1 MILEAELL
9 SVFFSGSGFWCSP
22 QPVRLKLRAQQ
33 MNRGRMQEKKEF
45 SCEWLEVADLLGD
58 LQLEEAD
65 LLWLNKAL

>member
-1 MILEAELL
+1 
-9 SVFFSGSGFWCSP
+9 
-22 QPVRLKLRAQQ
+22 
-33 MNRGRMQEKKEF
+33 MQEKKEF